1 MATMTFL
8 PQRLHHLNALRD
20 EARRRLPRFV
30 FDFIDG
36 AAHGE
41 VGLALNRAAFDAVRL
56 LPRVL
61 SSSDERESGVI
72 LFGRRYAAPFGIAP
86 IGMANAVAPGTDI
99 ALATAAAAA
108 NIPYALSTAG
118 TTSIEAITEAAP
130 GSWFQLYVGKDEA
143 VVDGLI
149 ARADAAG
156 CPVLIVTA
164 DVPAPGKRR
173 RDLVNGFRLPFK
185 PSLGIAAGVLAHPG
199 WGWKMAT
206 GGTPRFANLARY
218 AAPKASKGALAH
230 FMAGQSSARLDWDLL
245 RAIRAR
251 WSRPML
257 LKGVL
262 HPDDAVMA
270 RNIGVDGVIVSNHG
284 ARQLDAA
291 LAPIAALPGIR
302 AALGEGVPVLLDG
315 GVRTGEDVARA
326 LILGAD
332 MVLLGRPFVFSV
344 AVMGAA
350 GPAWAIETLA
360 DEFDRALAH
369 LGCKA
374 ASDLDS
380 SLLARV

>member
-1 MATMTFL
+1 
-8 PQRLHHLNALRD
+8 
-20 EARRRLPRFV
+20 
-30 FDFIDG
+30 
-36 AAHGE
+36 
-41 VGLALNRAAFDAVRL
+41 
-56 LPRVL
+56 
-61 SSSDERESGVI
+61 
-72 LFGRRYAAPFGIAP
+72 
-86 IGMANAVAPGTDI
+86 
-99 ALATAAAAA
+99 
-108 NIPYALSTAG
+108 
-118 TTSIEAITEAAP
+118 
-130 GSWFQLYVGKDEA
+130 
-143 VVDGLI
+143 
-149 ARADAAG
+149 
-156 CPVLIVTA
+156 
-164 DVPAPGKRR
+164 
-173 RDLVNGFRLPFK
+173 
-185 PSLGIAAGVLAHPG
+185 
-199 WGWKMAT
+199 
-206 GGTPRFANLARY
+206 
-218 AAPKASKGALAH
+218 
-230 FMAGQSSARLDWDLL
+230 
-245 RAIRAR
+245 
-251 WSRPML
+251 ML

-326 LILGAD
+326 LVLGAD

-344 AVMGAA
+344 AAMGAA